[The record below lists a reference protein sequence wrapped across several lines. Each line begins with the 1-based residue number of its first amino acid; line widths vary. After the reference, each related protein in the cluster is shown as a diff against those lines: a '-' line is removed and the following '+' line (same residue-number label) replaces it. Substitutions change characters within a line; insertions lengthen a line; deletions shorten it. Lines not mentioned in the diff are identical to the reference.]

1 MTANIGTS
9 QSGKPQ
15 SGTQAA
21 GLSQIGQIAINVK
34 DPARAT
40 AFYRDKLGMKLLFA
54 AGPMSF
60 FDCSGIHVML
70 SPPSEPRFDH
80 PSSLI
85 YFKVADI
92 QAQYAAMKA
101 NGVEFADVPHIVAP
115 MPTYDLWMT
124 HFNDTEG
131 NLLVLMC
138 EVAK

>member
-1 MTANIGTS
+1 M
-9 QSGKPQ
+9 
-15 SGTQAA
+15 A

-34 DPARAT
+34 DSARAT

-60 FDCSGIHVML
+60 FDCSGVRIML
-70 SPPSEPRFDH
+70 SPPSDARFDH

-85 YFKVADI
+85 YFKVPDI

-101 NGVEFADVPHIVAP
+101 SGVQFEDEPHVVAP

-138 EVAK
+138 EVPK